1 MFSTIVN
8 VIRNSFLPETRI
20 SLGRWNTAYTSST
33 INTKVDMSN
42 EDHCGPCGQYRMEKS
57 KTINPEKKIDLNLQ
71 K

>member
-1 MFSTIVN
+1 MFNTLVN

-57 KTINPEKKIDLNLQ
+57 KKIDPVKKIDLNLQ